1 MGNCT
6 KSILYGTII
15 TGITLML
22 IFSATV
28 NLQQAS
34 AKPPNACTPWPECNK
49 KGGGNGDDDLNG
61 SIDLIV
67 CDDKTSIA
75 KWRDGAG
82 LQSMVTYN
90 ITANLPGL
98 KNNVVPA
105 VQAGVL
111 EWEITAGADPASPYG
126 LMEVPGNADV
136 SIRLVKTI
144 APGTILGFADVDCP
158 GPGGIQGVEI
168 VLGIKGLKVNGIR
181 NLAAHEFG
189 HALGDGHSDRNDD
202 LMGPSLDQTER
213 KNLLCISNLDIEALV
228 HTTTPYQ
235 VDDWA
240 KLSCPQI

>member
-1 MGNCT
+1 MGNWT

-34 AKPPNACTPWPECNK
+34 AKPPPKPCDPWPECK
-49 KGGGNGDDDLNG
+49 KGGGNGDDLNG

-67 CDDKTSIA
+67 CDDDTSIA

-82 LQSMVTYN
+82 LQSVVTYN

-98 KNNVVPA
+98 KNNVIPA

-111 EWEITAGADPASPYG
+111 EWEITAGADPVSPYD
-126 LMEVPGNADV
+126 LMEVQGNADV
-136 SIRLVKTI
+136 SIRLVRTI
-144 APGTILGFADVDCP
+144 APGTIIGFADVDCP
-158 GPGGIQGVEI
+158 GSDGIQGVEI
-168 VLGIKGLKVNGIR
+168 VLGIKALKVNGIR

-202 LMGPSLDQTER
+202 LMGPTLDQTER
-213 KNLLCISNLDIEALV
+213 KNLLCVSNLDIEALV
-228 HTTTPYQ
+228 HTTTPYT
-235 VDDWA
+235 VTDWA
-240 KLSCPQI
+240 ELTCPSI

>member
-34 AKPPNACTPWPECNK
+34 AKPPNACDPWPQCK
-49 KGGGNGDDDLNG
+49 KGGGNGDDLNG

-67 CDDKTSIA
+67 CGDGSLA
-75 KWRDGAG
+75 KWREGAE
-82 LQSMVTYN
+82 LQSVVTYN

-105 VQAGVL
+105 VVAGVE
-111 EWEITAGADPASPYG
+111 EWTITGEADTDSPYT
-126 LMEVPGNADV
+126 LQRVFVGNADV

-168 VLGIKGLKVNGIR
+168 VLGIKGLKVNGIK

-213 KNLLCISNLDIEALV
+213 KNLLCISNLDMEALV
-228 HTTTPYQ
+228 HPTTPYT
-235 VDDWA
+235 VTDWT
-240 KLSCPQI
+240 KLNC